1 MKAQSMAAAPGASFD
16 LQSFTDSR
24 ELRPLHWQVLALVG
38 LVMFFDGYDVF
49 LVGKIAPAIAQG
61 FGIHPKDMQIV
72 ILLQQIGLAVGA
84 FFVSPL
90 FDRFGRRR
98 MIILSAIVFGILTTA
113 TAFSRSIVE
122 MAVLRGLAG
131 LFLSGVLPA
140 GMALISEFTPAKR
153 RATFIAISLAGY
165 SAGSAAGAGA
175 ALLVPSHGWQAG
187 FLIGGI
193 LPLLLA
199 IPLWLWLPES
209 LGLRATKNPQDPT
222 IPDTLRKLDPDVD
235 LTGVQSFSAGPGK
248 PKKAGDVRDLVR
260 DGRATNTAIFFLCCF
275 FSMGTT
281 AMLAAWLPTF
291 FQEMGGISIQR
302 FAIAAM
308 IGFAGGLV
316 GTLTVGMLM
325 DRFGPYR
332 VVPFY
337 YFAMAAALFLL
348 GRVPFGTPIFIARL
362 ICWSFGQTGGQ
373 SGINMLAAQYYPVS
387 IRSTGIGWMGG
398 AGRIGGVLVPL
409 FGGWA
414 LSHALTLPT
423 TMALVAIAPFIVGL
437 LFLILRPGADRTSRP
452 SSKLSAAS

>member
-1 MKAQSMAAAPGASFD
+1 MYMQEGTAAGRGTGFD
-16 LQSFTDSR
+16 LQAFTDTR
-24 ELRPLHWQVLALVG
+24 PLRPLHWQVLGLVG

-72 ILLQQIGLAVGA
+72 ILLQQIGLALGA
-84 FFVSPL
+84 FFISPL

-98 MIILSAIVFGILTTA
+98 MIILSAIAFGLLTTA

-122 MAVLRGLAG
+122 MAVLRGVAG

-187 FLIGGI
+187 FLIGGL
-193 LPLLLA
+193 LPLLLV

-209 LGLRATKNPQDPT
+209 MGLRASRNPTDPSLT
-222 IPDTLRKLDPDVD
+222 DTVRKLDPDVD
-235 LTGVQSFSAGPGK
+235 LSGTDHFVAGPGR
-248 PKKAGDVRDLVR
+248 PKKAGDVRDLFR
-260 DGRATNTAIFFLCCF
+260 DGRTRSTLLFFACCI

-316 GTLTVGMLM
+316 GTLTIGMLM

-337 YFAMAAALFLL
+337 YFGMAAALFLM
-348 GRVPFGTPIFIARL
+348 GRVPFGTPLFIALL

-387 IRSTGIGWMGG
+387 VRSTGIGWMGG
-398 AGRIGGVLVPL
+398 AGRIGGVIVPL

-414 LSHALTLPT
+414 LGHALSLQT
-423 TMALVAIAPFIVGL
+423 TMAIVAIAPFIVGVIFL
-437 LFLILRPGADRTSRP
+437 LFRPGADAFGKPRG
-452 SSKLSAAS
+452 